1 MFLGLKKNVFNDI
14 IINKM
19 KTLYPYH
26 LHELLSHFNSRTH
39 HYKKKNNLNNFVLAF
54 LCSFLLMHHLVHV
67 ENQSGIL
74 VLCGYKKLILKI
86 VIDKPQ
92 QTWKLISF
100 PQGNQTVT
108 T

>member
-1 MFLGLKKNVFNDI
+1 
-14 IINKM
+14 M
-19 KTLYPYH
+19 KTLNPYH

-39 HYKKKNNLNNFVLAF
+39 HYEKKINLKILNNFVLAF

-67 ENQSGIL
+67 ENQSSIS
-74 VLCGYKKLILKI
+74 VLCGYKNLILKI

-92 QTWKLISF
+92 QTWNLISF
-100 PQGNQTVT
+100 PQGNQTIT